1 MQRPRLRLWVI
12 NNPQKKRKKEIK
24 FCFLCF
30 WDEWYDEREE
40 KGCCEKEMPREGKDE
55 EGEEDSDCFAN
66 MYMLLS
72 VYYVYEYMIYNY
84 ITIYA
89 YAFDVESSLSFL
101 IFLFSLLLSL
111 FLCFCNLFLFLKKKT
126 KSFNLKFLKTWLT

>member
-1 MQRPRLRLWVI
+1 
-12 NNPQKKRKKEIK
+12 
-24 FCFLCF
+24 
-30 WDEWYDEREE
+30 
-40 KGCCEKEMPREGKDE
+40 MPREGKDE

-89 YAFDVESSLSFL
+89 YAFDVESSLSFS
-101 IFLFSLLLSL
+101 FFFFDFFSLLLSL
-111 FLCFCNLFLFLKKKT
+111 FCVFFFKNEKLQFKVFKDLTDL
-126 KSFNLKFLKTWLT
+126 SF